1 VGLPR
6 HEGDLLWAAPIRAAP
21 VPHQK
26 IVELSPVEGGSHAA
40 NESLSFLLP
49 TEQKNGIAIVSLALG
64 LQVMPA
70 APSDI
75 TDTSRKPESVQA

>member
-1 VGLPR
+1 MKAICFGRYLYEP
-6 HEGDLLWAAPIRAAP
+6 LLYLD
-21 VPHQK
+21 QK
-26 IVELSPVEGGSHAA
+26 IVEPSPVEGGSHAA

-49 TEQKNGIAIVSLALG
+49 TEQRNGIPIVSLALG

-75 TDTSRKPESVQA
+75 TDTSRKHESVQA